1 MAEAARND
9 EFFVGYQAAPPPGL
23 RPFLLAVMA
32 IVLAVFALASL
43 AIAVGTQSPGKGE
56 FGPGGS
62 QSLTGLLET
71 KPYPV
76 LRLPADKD
84 HPQPRTIPLAGE
96 GKNGVA
102 VVAAP
107 LAGKRVEARGI
118 LVRRGS
124 FDMLLTSVGAMHA
137 VSAEAPLVPAAAV
150 PLGRWR
156 ITGEI
161 CDGKCSAGAMHPGTS
176 IAHRACANLCIT
188 GGVPAVFVS
197 TAPVEGATFFLL
209 ADKNGGPAPDAI
221 YDYVG
226 LRIEIEGELKRL
238 DDLLVFEIDPATA
251 KVK

>member
-1 MAEAARND
+1 MAEATPNH
-9 EFFVGYQAAPPPGL
+9 EFFVGYHAAPPPRL
-23 RPFLLAVMA
+23 RHFLFAVMA

-43 AIAVGTQSPGKGE
+43 AVAVSTQSPGVGQ
-56 FGPGGS
+56 FGPGGG
-62 QSLTGLLET
+62 QTFTGLLET
-71 KPYPV
+71 KPYPA
-76 LRLPADKD
+76 LRLPSDKD
-84 HPQPRTIPLAGE
+84 HANPRTIPLAGE

-124 FDMLLTSVGAMHA
+124 FDMLLTSADAMHV
-137 VSAEAPLVPAAAV
+137 VSAEAPAPAAAV

-197 TAPVEGATFFLL
+197 TTPVEGASFFLL

-226 LRIEIEGELKRL
+226 LRIEIEGDLKRL